1 MVFYD
6 NHGRPTAY
14 TEDDVHIYLFAGE
27 PVAYLDDDHWAY
39 LEMYVEKFGWFE
51 NGWIRDLDGYCVF
64 FTENA
69 TGSGPVKPVK
79 HVCPVKHV
87 KRVKPVKHAR
97 RVRRVKA
104 VKKLSWSQLSGI
116 AFFAQ

>member
-14 TEDDVHIYLFAGE
+14 TEDGIHIYLFTGE
-27 PVAYLDDDHWAY
+27 PVAYLHTDTVY
-39 LEMYVEKFGWFE
+39 GYNGRQFGWYE
-51 NGWIRDLDGYCVF
+51 NGWICDLNGYCVF

-69 TGSGPVKPVK
+69 SGSGPVKPVK

-87 KRVKPVKHAR
+87 KRVKPVKH
-97 RVRRVKA
+97 VRAVKRIRPI
-104 VKKLSWSQLSGI
+104 KKLSWSQLSGVV
-116 AFFAQ
+116 FFAQ